1 MRLTAYLRRQGYDL
15 IEGPVRNH
23 KLLQLWLKRSFDEIQ
38 PYYAHLDHAFSS
50 PVTLS
55 EEVDASMQVNAGHKD
70 DYPFHLGLS
79 VLDELL
85 KSLGLGGFQLS
96 ATIKAGKKLTISYD
110 HAQTKIVAIGAIES
124 YLSQADFLHPNP
136 ILLRNANRN
145 NILIING
152 IVAAKHLNV
161 DIETDTTI
169 DASLVSSLHDA
180 VEGKLD
186 FSKVSDQTLRMH
198 AESDHFFPIAVKAN
212 RLRFNRGVFN
222 GFSLVSDNRNWF

>member
-38 PYYAHLDHAFSS
+38 PYYAHIGHAFSS
-50 PVTLS
+50 PVPLP
-55 EEVDASMQVNAGHKD
+55 EEVDASLQVNASHKD

-79 VLDELL
+79 VLEELL

-96 ATIKAGKKLTISYD
+96 ASIKAGKKLTISYD
-110 HAQTKIVAIGAIES
+110 QAQTKIVAIGAIES

-145 NILIING
+145 NILIVNG
-152 IVAAKHLNV
+152 LVAAKHLNV
-161 DIETDTTI
+161 DIETTSAI

-180 VEGKLD
+180 VEGKLK
-186 FSKVSDQTLRMH
+186 FSKVADQTLRMH
-198 AESDHFFPIAVKAN
+198 AESDHYFPIAVKAN

-222 GFSLVSDNRNWF
+222 GFSLISDNRNWF